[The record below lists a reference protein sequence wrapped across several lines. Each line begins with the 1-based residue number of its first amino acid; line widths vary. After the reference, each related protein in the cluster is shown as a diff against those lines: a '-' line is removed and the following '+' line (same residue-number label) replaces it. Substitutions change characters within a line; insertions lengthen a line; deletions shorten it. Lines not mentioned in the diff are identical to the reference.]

1 MLRSL
6 LNRAVGGA
14 SRRRGAGTARPP
26 VGGAGRP
33 GAAGATSGTSDI
45 ERGGKQ
51 LVRGLLKRRR

>member
-6 LNRAVGGA
+6 VNKAVGEA
-14 SRRRGAGTARPP
+14 SRRRGT
-26 VGGAGRP
+26 GAGRP
-33 GAAGATSGTSDI
+33 AGGAGSPTGTGSTSSRSDI